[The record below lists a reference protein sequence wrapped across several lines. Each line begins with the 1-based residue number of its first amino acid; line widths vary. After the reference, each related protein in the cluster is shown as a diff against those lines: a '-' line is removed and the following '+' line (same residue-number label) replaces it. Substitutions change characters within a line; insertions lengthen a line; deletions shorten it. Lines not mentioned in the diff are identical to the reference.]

1 MSKSITS
8 LLKILFVIPLAISPV
23 SVSLAALDK
32 FEPYVFTGVMYD
44 SNLFRRSSNEESDT
58 IWHVGAGFESD
69 LKLSRQHLVLDI
81 ELDRSLYNT
90 NDQLDNT
97 SIDGRAAWQWEVGN
111 LWSGNLGYD
120 YDKRLNSYTETF
132 DTEKDMRTTQTGFF
146 DAGYQ
151 LHPDWRLVGGA
162 DVVDVSYD
170 ERTQLDRKV
179 NSGLLEV
186 QYQNTLN
193 TRVGLRGRYSVN
205 ELNDTNIG
213 GISISNDY
221 DMTALSGVFYWEGSA
236 LSALELLLGYTDI
249 NYDETSDEIGDRDF
263 DGVSGRLTYHWILT
277 GKTKLDISA
286 WREPSTLNDE
296 IQDYVLAQGVSIRP
310 IWKATTKITVRGEIL
325 YENDDFKARNDV
337 LDSLGEQKRKDNNWL
352 FSIRGN
358 WEPRRNIDVSVGY
371 RYKDRD
377 STIDVRDF
385 KDNQVDARV
394 QLTF

>member
-1 MSKSITS
+1 MNKSITFF
-8 LLKILFVIPLAISPV
+8 LKLLFVIPLAISPV
-23 SVSLAALDK
+23 SVSFAALDK
-32 FEPYVFTGVMYD
+32 FDPYVFTGVLYD
-44 SNLFRRSSNEESDT
+44 SNLFRRSSDEESDT

-69 LKLSRQHLVLDI
+69 LKLSRQHLLLDL
-81 ELDRSLYNT
+81 ELDRSLYNS

-97 SIDGRAAWQWEVGN
+97 RIDGRAAWQWEVGN

-120 YDKRLNSYTETF
+120 YDKRLISYTETF
-132 DTEKDMRTTQTGFF
+132 DTQKDMRTTQTGFF

-151 LHPDWRLVGGA
+151 IHPDWRLVIGA
-162 DVVDVSYD
+162 DVADVSYD
-170 ERTQLDRKV
+170 ERTQLDRNI

-193 TRVGLRGRYSVN
+193 TRVGLRGKYSVN
-205 ELNDTNIG
+205 ELNDTNVG
-213 GISISNDY
+213 SVSISNDY
-221 DMTALSGVFYWEGSA
+221 DETAISGVFYWEGSA
-236 LSALELLLGYTDI
+236 KSALELLLGYTDI
-249 NYDETSDEIGDRDF
+249 SYDESYDEIGDRDF
-263 DGVSGRLTYHWILT
+263 DGVSGRLIYHWFAT
-277 GKTKLDISA
+277 TKTKIDFSA

-310 IWKATTKITVRGEIL
+310 IWKATTKITVRGELL

-337 LDSLGEQKRKDNNWL
+337 LDALGVQKRKDDNWL
-352 FSIRGN
+352 FSIRGI

-371 RYKDRD
+371 RYKDRN

-385 KDNQVDARV
+385 KDNQVDAKL

>member
-1 MSKSITS
+1 
-8 LLKILFVIPLAISPV
+8 
-23 SVSLAALDK
+23 
-32 FEPYVFTGVMYD
+32 
-44 SNLFRRSSNEESDT
+44 
-58 IWHVGAGFESD
+58 
-69 LKLSRQHLVLDI
+69 
-81 ELDRSLYNT
+81 
-90 NDQLDNT
+90 
-97 SIDGRAAWQWEVGN
+97 
-111 LWSGNLGYD
+111 
-120 YDKRLNSYTETF
+120 
-132 DTEKDMRTTQTGFF
+132 
-146 DAGYQ
+146 
-151 LHPDWRLVGGA
+151 VGGA